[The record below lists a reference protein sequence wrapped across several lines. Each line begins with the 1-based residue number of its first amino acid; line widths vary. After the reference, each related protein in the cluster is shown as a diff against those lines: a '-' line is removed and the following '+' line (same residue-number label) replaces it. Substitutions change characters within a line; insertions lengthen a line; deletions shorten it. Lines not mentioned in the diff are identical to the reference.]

1 MVNISVL
8 YINYTCLILG
18 SPIDNA
24 VCEFPC
30 RTLTKHPGGSERRLG
45 CSLLQALLEDD
56 DYEYPD
62 ECAYGLAHTYYL
74 HGELRAARYFCE
86 SLLRMKPDSER
97 AQRLHALV
105 RMATSQKQDK
115 ALEFAAVGGTV
126 LLGVAGL
133 ALAFAA
139 GGKGKR

>member
-1 MVNISVL
+1 
-8 YINYTCLILG
+8 
-18 SPIDNA
+18 
-24 VCEFPC
+24 
-30 RTLTKHPGGSERRLG
+30 LTKHPGGSERRLG
-45 CSLLQALLEDD
+45 CALLQALLEED

-62 ECAYGLAHTYYL
+62 ECAYGLAHTHYL
-74 HGELRAARYFCE
+74 HGELRAARHFCE

-105 RMATSQKQDK
+105 RQATGQKHDK
-115 ALEFAAVGGTV
+115 ALEAVAVGGAV

-139 GGKGKR
+139 GGKGKK

>member
-1 MVNISVL
+1 M
-8 YINYTCLILG
+8 
-18 SPIDNA
+18 
-24 VCEFPC
+24 
-30 RTLTKHPGGSERRLG
+30 G

-62 ECAYGLAHTYYL
+62 ECAYSLAHVHYL
-74 HGELRAARYFCE
+74 YGDLRAARHFCE

-97 AQRLHALV
+97 ALRLHALV
-105 RMATSQKQDK
+105 RQAQGKKQDK
-115 ALEFAAVGGTV
+115 AVEVAAVGGAV
-126 LLGVAGL
+126 FLGVAGL